1 MITIGLVL
9 WEFYLFKFQTCGFY
23 DFIDIFRFYYIIWI
37 YDFGVDFREVIN
49 GDFGLYI
56 YLFYFGKYGWYSL
69 FLFADDFWQRFM
81 NTLGQIQSNTQHLD
95 TLGHIQSN
103 TEQVVKLLTGGGHG
117 FGPHPSAAGSLKR
130 QRAEEADERGR
141 NEEAEKQLSLIHI

>member
-56 YLFYFGKYGWYSL
+56 YLFYFGKYGCYNLVS
-69 FLFADDFWQRFM
+69 
-81 NTLGQIQSNTQHLD
+81 
-95 TLGHIQSN
+95 
-103 TEQVVKLLTGGGHG
+103 
-117 FGPHPSAAGSLKR
+117 
-130 QRAEEADERGR
+130 ERGSVPALTR
-141 NEEAEKQLSLIHI
+141 DGDLWGLGF